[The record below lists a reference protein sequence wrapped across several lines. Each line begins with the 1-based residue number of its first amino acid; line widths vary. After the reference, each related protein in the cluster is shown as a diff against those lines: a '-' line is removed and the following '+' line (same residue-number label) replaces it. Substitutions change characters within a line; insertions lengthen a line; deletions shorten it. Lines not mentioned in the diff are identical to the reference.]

1 MLRTA
6 RDWLARMWKA
16 GRGDDRIGRPD
27 VARAYLR
34 GRGLEIG
41 ALHRPLRLPAKARAS
56 YVDRLPEPEL
66 REHYPELNRH
76 RLVPVDVVDEAETLA
91 TVPDGSQDFVV
102 ANHFLEHCE
111 DPIGT
116 LKTFLRVL
124 RPGGVMYLTVPDK
137 RYTFDRDRPVT
148 PLDHLLRDH
157 EEGPEWSRREH
168 FEEYVRFALGVTDP
182 VECDLRVEHLL
193 ATGYSIHYHVWTQKE
208 LVELLTA
215 VMDDLGFEI
224 ELFLKRKY
232 EVIAVLR
239 NREEK
244 EPQIT
249 QTRTQIRENR
259 IERRV

>member
-6 RDWLARMWKA
+6 RDWMARTWKA
-16 GRGDDRIGRPD
+16 VRGDDRIGRPE
-27 VARAYLR
+27 VARAYIR

-41 ALHRPLRLPAKARAS
+41 ALHRPLRLPAKAHAS
-56 YVDRLPEPEL
+56 YVDRLPEPQL
-66 REHYPELNRH
+66 RLQYPELNRH
-76 RLVPVDVVDEAETLA
+76 RLVTVDVVDEAERLG
-91 TVPDGSQDFVV
+91 TVADESQDFVI

-124 RPGGVMYLTVPDK
+124 RPGGVIYLTAPDK

-148 PLDHLLRDH
+148 SLEHLLRDH
-157 EEGPEWSRREH
+157 EEGPAWSRREH
-168 FEEYVRFALGVTDP
+168 FEEYVRLALGVTDP
-182 VECDLRVEHLL
+182 FECDLRVEHLL
-193 ATGYSIHYHVWTQKE
+193 ATDYSIHYHVWTQKE
-208 LVELLTA
+208 LAELLTA

-232 EVIAVLR
+232 ELITVLR
-239 NREEK
+239 KSEE

-259 IERRV
+259 VERIV